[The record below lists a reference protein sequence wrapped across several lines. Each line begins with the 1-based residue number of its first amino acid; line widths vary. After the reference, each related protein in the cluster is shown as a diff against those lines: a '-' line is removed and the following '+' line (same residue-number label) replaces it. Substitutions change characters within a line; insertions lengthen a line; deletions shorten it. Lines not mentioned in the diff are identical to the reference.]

1 MKKKVDAIQESEV
14 EISEKKFFEMEC
26 QVLDLGISADSGK
39 PVIALHYTYPFTDE
53 LISGLKSTDYIE
65 TFIHEQL
72 KGDHKQFDSVI
83 SFNKTFGNE
92 NSLKVF

>member
-39 PVIALHYTYPFTDE
+39 P
-53 LISGLKSTDYIE
+53 
-65 TFIHEQL
+65 
-72 KGDHKQFDSVI
+72 
-83 SFNKTFGNE
+83 
-92 NSLKVF
+92 